1 MTSWSVLTS
10 HARLLLCI
18 ARDPGVRLRD
28 IAAGPGSTERSA
40 CGIVTVHGSSSPESG
55 ARQIK
60 IFFSELVYR
69 SAPAGE

>member
-1 MTSWSVLTS
+1 MSWSFLAN
-10 HARLLLCI
+10 HARVLLCT
-18 ARDPGVRLRD
+18 AHDLGVRLRD
-28 IAAGPGSTERSA
+28 TAASVGITERSA
-40 CGIVTVHGSSSPESG
+40 YGIVTVHGSSSPESG